1 MNSYIDVVD
10 TFKQICEEHA
20 LIKTFSN
27 GDIFEADL
35 ENVNVFKKAHL
46 IETSAAINKT
56 SFSFTFDL
64 LVMDLVN
71 IDDSDQ
77 DTVMN
82 DTFLIL
88 ADILREFRNG
98 KGAPGVS
105 ALDNRQFGLPDNISC
120 EPFTDRFENL
130 LAGWK
135 ATFTITSQGHLSACE
150 SPIIRTV

>member
-10 TFKQICEEHA
+10 TFRKICEDHE
-20 LIKTFSN
+20 LIKTFTN

-46 IETSAAINKT
+46 IETSASINKT
-56 SFSFTFDL
+56 FFSFTFDL

-98 KGAPGVS
+98 KHFQLS
-105 ALDNRQFGLPDNISC
+105 ALNKRQFGLPDNISC

-135 ATFTITSQGHLSACE
+135 ATFTITAQGHLSACD
-150 SPIIRTV
+150 SPIERNI

>member
-10 TFKQICEEHA
+10 TFKKICNDHD
-20 LIKTFSN
+20 LVRTFSN

-35 ENVNVFKKAHL
+35 ENTNVFTKAHL
-46 IETSAAINKT
+46 IETGATINKT

-64 LVMDLVN
+64 LIMDLVN
-71 IDDSDQ
+71 IDDNDT

-82 DTFLIL
+82 ETFLIL
-88 ADILREFRNG
+88 SDVLREFRNG
-98 KGAPGVS
+98 KYFQTS
-105 ALDNRQFGLPDNISC
+105 ALNNRQFGLPDNISC

-150 SPIIRTV
+150 SPITRTI